1 MTVWLVF
8 EGKKEIGRVL
18 GLSLIDA
25 QLRAERC
32 WPRRKLTVKQLKE
45 KKR

>member
-18 GLSLIDA
+18 GRTKDDA
-25 QLRAERC
+25 TKTAESC
-32 WPRRKLTVKQLKE
+32 WPRRKLTVKPLK
-45 KKR
+45 K